1 MFTSLC
7 SETLLKFYSDLFCL
21 LSIGVEGYLCTSSH
35 SLTHAHL
42 VGQPLTRDV
51 FDAETSNILKL
62 TWRKQTSHL
71 VWVLVMSM

>member
-7 SETLLKFYSDLFCL
+7 SETFLKFYSGLFCQ
-21 LSIGVEGYLCTSSH
+21 LSIGVEAYLCTSSH

-42 VGQPLTRDV
+42 VGQPLTRDRL
-51 FDAETSNILKL
+51 DAETSNILKL

-71 VWVLVMSM
+71 VWVIVMIM